1 VNRLSGKVAIVTG
14 TGSGIGRAICLAFA
28 GEGARVACADIDLAG
43 SRETVAGITKG
54 GGAAISLECDVS
66 SSAAARDAV
75 ERTFAEWGRLDV
87 LVNNAAYFPQKARIT
102 DLPEEQWH
110 RAMLVNVSGVFL
122 MSRHAIPRMAA
133 SGGGS
138 IIHIASQMGRVADR
152 LEAAYCTTK
161 GALLNLA
168 KAMAVDHAVDGIRVN
183 TLSPGGIATES
194 MAVEWGSLER
204 AEREWGQARHPI
216 GRLGKPEEIAAAAV
230 FLASSESSFMTGTD
244 LLVDGGFTAL

>member
-1 VNRLSGKVAIVTG
+1 MGRLSGKVAIVTG
-14 TGSGIGRAICLAFA
+14 TGSGIGRAISLAFA
-28 GEGARVACADIDLAG
+28 AEGARIACADIDLAA
-43 SRETVAGITKG
+43 SRETVARIARG
-54 GGAAISLECDVS
+54 GGAAISIECDVS
-66 SSAAARDAV
+66 SSIAARNAV
-75 ERTFAEWGRLDV
+75 EQTFKEWSRLDI

-102 DLPEEQWH
+102 ELPEDQWH
-110 RAMLVNVSGVFL
+110 RAMHVNISGVFL
-122 MSRHAIPRMAA
+122 MSRYAIPRMAV

-138 IIHIASQMGRVADR
+138 IIHIASQMGRVADH
-152 LEAAYCTTK
+152 LEAAYCTSK

-168 KAMAVDHAVDGIRVN
+168 KAMAVDHAADGIRVN

-194 MAVEWGSLER
+194 MATEWGSLER

-216 GRLGKPEEIAAAAV
+216 GRLGRPEEIAAAAV